1 MYNMHDKRR
10 VFIFT
15 RYLFRESYMDFVL
28 CVFSSVEIKYKP
40 ELISLMS
47 GYTQADPVVMNIF
60 FLQAKF

>member
-1 MYNMHDKRR
+1 
-10 VFIFT
+10 
-15 RYLFRESYMDFVL
+15 MDFVL